1 VFSAYTESLL
11 IIAGINI
18 ILSLSFYLPQSAG
31 MVSMAQGGF
40 MAIGAFVS
48 AGLTVKLGVPFYP
61 ALLIGGIIAGVVGV
75 IVGFPALRIKGIYL
89 LLLTL
94 GISEIIRIFFL
105 NFKYTGG
112 VAGLGGIQLH
122 TNLWNVYLVVVLLG
136 YLFHRIAPTRMGRAL
151 AAIRE
156 DEEAAEITGINL
168 TRTKLQ
174 VFGAGAAMAG
184 IAGGFYSH
192 FTLYITSDNFGVA
205 KSIEILLPVLI
216 GGIEIFWGPIL
227 GSLIVTFI
235 PEWLRVIQPYRMMV
249 FGIIV
254 VVMMILRP
262 QGLLDR
268 SVIRSLLFHI
278 RRLCGFRA
286 VKKIDKK
293 D

>member
-1 VFSAYTESLL
+1 
-11 IIAGINI
+11 
-18 ILSLSFYLPQSAG
+18 
-31 MVSMAQGGF
+31 
-40 MAIGAFVS
+40 
-48 AGLTVKLGVPFYP
+48 
-61 ALLIGGIIAGVVGV
+61 VVGV

-122 TNLWNVYLVVVLLG
+122 TNLWNVYLVVVLLA

-168 TRTKLQ
+168 TSTKLQ
-174 VFGAGAAMAG
+174 VFGVGAAMAG

-235 PEWLRVIQPYRMMV
+235 PEWLRIIQPYRMMV

-268 SVIRSLLFHI
+268 SLIRSLLFHS
-278 RRLCGFRA
+278 RRLFGFRT

-293 D
+293 G

>member
-1 VFSAYTESLL
+1 LISAYTESLL

-61 ALLIGGIIAGVVGV
+61 ALLIGGIIAGIVGV

-112 VAGLGGIQLH
+112 VAGLGGIKLQ
-122 TNLWNVYLVVVLLG
+122 TNLWNVYLVVAILA
-136 YLFHRIAPTRMGRAL
+136 YFFHRIAPTRMGRAL
-151 AAIRE
+151 SAIRE
-156 DEEAAEITGINL
+156 DEEAAEIMGIDL

-174 VFGAGAAMAG
+174 VFGTGAAMAG
-184 IAGGFYSH
+184 LAGGFYAH
-192 FTLYITSDNFGVA
+192 FALYILSDNFGVS

-235 PEWLRVIQPYRMMV
+235 PEWLRVIQPYRMII
-249 FGIIV
+249 FGLIV
-254 VVMMILRP
+254 VVLMILRP
-262 QGLLDR
+262 QGLVDRALVRSMGSRFR
-268 SVIRSLLFHI
+268 SVFLHFMSHFQKPL
-278 RRLCGFRA
+278 
-286 VKKIDKK
+286 
-293 D
+293 